1 MTHRPDDCQPIEDLL
16 GAYAIDALEPSE
28 ANRVRSHVAACP
40 RCLQEVDQ
48 HRATIGLVASAA
60 GGEAPAGVWDAIA
73 AAIEQ
78 APGPRREPSAPALI
92 ERPPARRA
100 LWRRSSTWWGAAAAA
115 VAALA
120 AVAIGAQ
127 TIRVDHLDHRVNQ
140 LSAAARQSGGLQ
152 GAAGALVDPAAK
164 HLTLTSTR
172 PGARR
177 LGELLLLPS
186 GAAYLVSSA
195 LAPLPASSTYQL
207 WSVVG
212 GRAVSV
218 GVLGAHP
225 ATVAFTVDPA
235 VTVTAFLVTVEPAGG
250 VVAPTSAPV
259 ARAAA

>member
-1 MTHRPDDCQPIEDLL
+1 MTPRPDGCQAIEDLL
-16 GAYAIDALEPSE
+16 GAYAIDALEADE
-28 ANRVRSHVAACP
+28 ADRVRSHLTDCP

-60 GGEAPAGVWDAIA
+60 GGEAPAAVWDAIA
-73 AAIEQ
+73 AAVELT
-78 APGPRREPSAPALI
+78 PGPRSQPGAPALVA
-92 ERPPARRA
+92 RPPARRGR
-100 LWRRSSTWWGAAAAA
+100 WRRGPTWLAAAAA
-115 VAALA
+115 VLVV
-120 AVAIGAQ
+120 VAIGTQAV
-127 TIRVDHLDHRVNQ
+127 RVDQLDHRINQ

-152 GAAGALVDPAAK
+152 GAAAALVDPAAK
-164 HLTLTSTR
+164 HLPLTSTH

-177 LGELLLLPS
+177 LGELLILPS
-186 GAAYLVSSA
+186 GAAYLVSST
-195 LAPLPASSTYQL
+195 LAPLPTSRTYQL
-207 WSVVG
+207 WSIVG

-225 ATVAFTVDPA
+225 TTVAFTVDPA